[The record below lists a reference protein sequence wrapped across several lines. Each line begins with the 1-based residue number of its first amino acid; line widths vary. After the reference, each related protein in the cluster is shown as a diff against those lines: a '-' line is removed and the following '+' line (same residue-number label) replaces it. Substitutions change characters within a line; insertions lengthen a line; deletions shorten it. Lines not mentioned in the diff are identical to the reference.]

1 MNNIF
6 ANFKKNL
13 LLKFKINNPDSIFLI
28 YLSKIC
34 KESVLLYP
42 MLLSIYPLLYFY
54 YTNISEAEFKQVI
67 PLLVLIL
74 FSTFILLLT
83 AKCIIKDN
91 NKIILIN
98 VLILVFFFSF
108 GHLNNILDQIMLPV
122 SIRYRTLFSAYVA
135 IFLLPC
141 FFIFKS
147 KRKFNLKVKILN
159 TFSLILLVVVLVRII
174 TYNTKT
180 ICRHLNT
187 DFIYET
193 PKTKLKAIEK
203 KKEYYPD
210 IYYVVL
216 DAYANSRILNEYF
229 NFDNSDFEQSLE
241 EKGFFVAKNSRA
253 NYLTTFLSLASTLN
267 MTYINSLKQN
277 IGIKS
282 KDRKIPNRMIQN
294 NIVNDYLANKGY
306 KIIDIK
312 SGWGATNGLSN
323 TDYSYSLVSS
333 SDFLTSFIQTTIL
346 YPIVDKILIEDY
358 AANIEYAFDKIP
370 KITNSKKPKFV
381 FAHIICPHPPF
392 LFNENGE
399 RILSEL
405 NLNNTW
411 VMSEKKYYI
420 GQLKFINK
428 KTLVLVDQII
438 KSSKNSIIILQS
450 DHGSSF
456 SAQNW
461 KNTNK
466 KLILERG
473 KILNAILINNQGK
486 KTLYDSIS
494 SVNTFRIV
502 FNNVFKANFKILSD
516 STYFSDYETPYNF
529 INVTKIIN
537 DH

>member
-1 MNNIF
+1 M
-6 ANFKKNL
+6 
-13 LLKFKINNPDSIFLI
+13 
-28 YLSKIC
+28 Y
-34 KESVLLYP
+34 KERFI
-42 MLLSIYPLLYFY
+42 IYPLLLSVFPLLNFY
-54 YTNISEAEFKQVI
+54 LTNISELQFKQVI

-83 AKCIIKDN
+83 AKAILKDE
-91 NKIILIN
+91 NKV
-98 VLILVFFFSF
+98 VLISVLMLVLFFSF
-108 GHLNNILDQIMLPV
+108 GHSKYLLDNLMPHF
-122 SIRYRTLFSAYVA
+122 SIRYRTLFSAYIA
-135 IFLLPC
+135 IFLLIC
-141 FFIFKS
+141 FLILKS
-147 KRKFNLKVKILN
+147 KRKFNLAVKILN
-159 TFSLILLVVVLVRII
+159 TFSLILLIVVLVRII
-174 TYNTKT
+174 TYKIEN
-180 ICRHLNT
+180 ISRHLNT
-187 DFIYET
+187 DFTYET
-193 PKTKLKAIEK
+193 PKTKLKTKEK
-203 KKEYYPD
+203 KKENYPD

-216 DAYANSRILNEYF
+216 DAYSNSRILNEYF

-267 MTYINSLKQN
+267 MTYINSLKEK

-282 KDRKIPNRMIQN
+282 KDRNIPNRMIQN
-294 NIVNDYLANKGY
+294 NVVNYYLASKGY
-306 KIIDIK
+306 NIFDIK
-312 SGWGATNGLSN
+312 SGWGPTNGLSN

-333 SDFLTSFIQTTIL
+333 NDFFISFIQTTIL
-346 YPIVDKILIEDY
+346 YPIVDKIFFEDY
-358 AANIEYAFDKIP
+358 AANIEYAFEKIP
-370 KITNSKKPKFV
+370 EITNSKKPKFV
-381 FAHIICPHPPF
+381 FAHIVCPHPPF

-405 NLNNTW
+405 NLTNRW
-411 VMSEKKYYI
+411 VMPEKKYYL

-428 KTLVLVDQII
+428 KTLVLVDKII

-456 SAQNW
+456 SSENW
-461 KNTNK
+461 KSTNK

-473 KILNAILINNQGK
+473 KILNAILINNKGK

-502 FNNVFKANFKILSD
+502 FNNVFKDNFKILSD

-537 DH
+537 DHKLK